1 MLLWV
6 GAQMHTSSWSVLA
19 SLFLAFVLWSRQG
32 RGSRK
37 LLEFMMRISPFQH
50 PNQNGWDEEEA
61 SSQEEGEP
69 LHEVKC
75 GWVERVEDAG
85 GCQHGQAIH
94 TGHSRKEGTL
104 L

>member
-1 MLLWV
+1 MNEGAALVQLDHLIQNKHCIFFFFFERCPRGELLMLLWV

-50 PNQNGWDEEEA
+50 P
-61 SSQEEGEP
+61 
-69 LHEVKC
+69 
-75 GWVERVEDAG
+75 ERD
-85 GCQHGQAIH
+85 QRDI
-94 TGHSRKEGTL
+94 L
-104 L
+104 D